1 MKLNSISDFPLQIRS
16 HDKLHSVL
24 NGSEQMGA
32 GLLEGNASVF
42 LVFQSVISCGKHREQ
57 KKEENLL
64 TMFDWV
70 SVKHLEEYWLCYE
83 KALT

>member
-1 MKLNSISDFPLQIRS
+1 MTNCIVFLMDRNIWD
-16 HDKLHSVL
+16 
-24 NGSEQMGA
+24 GA